1 LVYDRES
8 FLMDEVFYQLIPAT
22 MGNRFQFD
30 EETHH
35 HAIRVLRHQPGDLIW
50 FTTGE
55 GQFFSVRIESV
66 SKKNSSGVIE
76 TVEEHSFP
84 LRSRLTLA
92 AGLLKINSRMDWIIE
107 KGSELGL
114 SRFIPL
120 ETERTIKQSVK
131 TDRWEKLAVSALKQS
146 KNAWKLQIAAPG
158 NFGKFFK
165 TVPEHALCLVCH
177 EIKLPSSELISE
189 LDVSGFEDIFLFLGP
204 EGGFTDSEIEVAQN
218 AGAKLV
224 WLGSQR
230 LRTETAAV
238 VALSALHQ
246 KLIVT

>member
-1 LVYDRES
+1 
-8 FLMDEVFYQLIPAT
+8 MDEVFFQNITPTPGL
-22 MGNRFQFD
+22 RFVFD

-35 HAIRVLRHQPGDLIW
+35 HAIRVLRHQPEDLIW
-50 FTTGE
+50 FTNGS
-55 GQFFSVRIESV
+55 GQFFLVKIETAA
-66 SKKNSSGVIE
+66 KKNSSGLVEKIE
-76 TVEEHSFP
+76 TVDFP
-84 LRSRLTLA
+84 LHSRLHLA

-114 SRFIPL
+114 TRFIPL
-120 ETERTIKQSVK
+120 ETERTVKQSVK

-146 KNAWKLQIAAPG
+146 KNAWKLQIGSPE
-158 NFGKFFK
+158 NFLKLLNNL
-165 TVPEHALCLVCH
+165 PEQSLCLVCH
-177 EIKLPSSELISE
+177 EQKLPSSVLISE
-189 LDVSGFEDIFLFLGP
+189 LDVSGFADIFLFLGP
-204 EGGFTDSEIEVAQN
+204 EGGFSDTEIEIAIKS
-218 AGAKLV
+218 GAKPV